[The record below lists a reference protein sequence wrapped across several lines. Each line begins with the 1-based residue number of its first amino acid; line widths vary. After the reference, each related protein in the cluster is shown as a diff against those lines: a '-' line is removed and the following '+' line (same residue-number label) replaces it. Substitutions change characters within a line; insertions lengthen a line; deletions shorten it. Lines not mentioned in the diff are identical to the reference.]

1 MATLRIAAC
10 QLNLNVGDLS
20 GNKEKILSA
29 YTNAQD
35 AGSDIAVFTELAVSG
50 YPPED
55 LLLKR
60 GFVHDTQEMLKEI
73 ASHTSDCVAVLG
85 FINGQAA
92 AADPVKRTSNAA
104 AICFNG
110 KVAGTYS
117 KRALPDYG
125 VFDEERYFTPGNE
138 PLQIY
143 KVRGVNIGIT
153 ICEDIW
159 IPNGISTDLA
169 TLGAQVILNL
179 NASPYEKEK
188 LQTREK
194 VLKERVEETQIPI
207 VYVNQVG
214 AQDELVFDGG
224 SFAMNSQKEIIA
236 RASQFKEEVLIFDI
250 EVQNQETT
258 KNENLVQITSDLRK
272 EAAVNTPPPPVLSEE
287 EQTWN
292 ALCLGTRDYVK
303 KNGFTDVCLGLSGG
317 IDSAIVAAIA
327 CDAIGPEHVHAIMMP
342 SRFSSTHSVSDA
354 QALINNLKCNQMNI
368 PIEPAHDAFLNMT
381 EEYFADLPKGI
392 TEENIQS
399 RIRGTLLMALSN
411 KFGWLVLTTGNKSEL
426 AVGYSTLYGDTA
438 GAFSVIK
445 DLWKTEVFSLS
456 DWKNKTTGYEVIPKS
471 IITKPPS
478 AELRPDQ
485 RDDQTLP
492 DYAILDE
499 LLKELVENDVV
510 KHELLN
516 KGYDSEIV
524 HQISRLVDLAEYK
537 RRQSPLGP
545 KVSKKSF
552 GRDRR
557 LPITNA
563 YLGDN
568 PQMDE
573 I

>member
-1 MATLRIAAC
+1 MQNREAT
-10 QLNLNVGDLS
+10 
-20 GNKEKILSA
+20 K
-29 YTNAQD
+29 
-35 AGSDIAVFTELAVSG
+35 
-50 YPPED
+50 
-55 LLLKR
+55 
-60 GFVHDTQEMLKEI
+60 
-73 ASHTSDCVAVLG
+73 
-85 FINGQAA
+85 
-92 AADPVKRTSNAA
+92 
-104 AICFNG
+104 
-110 KVAGTYS
+110 
-117 KRALPDYG
+117 
-125 VFDEERYFTPGNE
+125 
-138 PLQIY
+138 
-143 KVRGVNIGIT
+143 
-153 ICEDIW
+153 
-159 IPNGISTDLA
+159 TD
-169 TLGAQVILNL
+169 
-179 NASPYEKEK
+179 
-188 LQTREK
+188 
-194 VLKERVEETQIPI
+194 
-207 VYVNQVG
+207 
-214 AQDELVFDGG
+214 
-224 SFAMNSQKEIIA
+224 
-236 RASQFKEEVLIFDI
+236 
-250 EVQNQETT
+250 
-258 KNENLVQITSDLRK
+258 NLVQITSDLRT
-272 EAAVNTPPPPVLSEE
+272 EAAANTPPPPVLTEE
-287 EQTWN
+287 EQIWN

-354 QALINNLKCNQMNI
+354 QALIDNLKCHQMNI
-368 PIEPAHDAFLNMT
+368 SIEPAHKAFLNMT
-381 EEYFADLPKGI
+381 EDYFAGLSEGVA
-392 TEENIQS
+392 EENIQS

-456 DWKNKTTGYEVIPKS
+456 NWKNETAGYEVIPET

-499 LLKELVENDVV
+499 LLKKLVENDVV

-516 KGYDSEIV
+516 MGYDPEVV

-557 LPITNA
+557 IPITNA
-563 YLGDN
+563 YFGDHR
-568 PQMDE
+568 
-573 I
+573 

>member
-1 MATLRIAAC
+1 MASLRIAAC
-10 QLNLNVGDLS
+10 QLNLSVGDLL

-29 YTNAQD
+29 YANAQEK
-35 AGSDIAVFTELAVSG
+35 GSDIAVFTELAVCG

-85 FINGQAA
+85 FVNGQAA

-104 AICFNG
+104 AVCFNG
-110 KVAGTYS
+110 KVVGTYS

-125 VFDEERYFTPGNE
+125 VFDEERYFSPGNE
-138 PLQIY
+138 SLQIY
-143 KVRGVNIGIT
+143 EVRGVNIGIT

-159 IPNGISTDLA
+159 RPKGISTDLA
-169 TLGAQVILNL
+169 AIGAQVILNL
-179 NASPYEKEK
+179 NASPFEKEK
-188 LQTREK
+188 LQTREM

-224 SFAMNSQKEIIA
+224 SFVMNSQKEVIA
-236 RASQFKEEVLIFDI
+236 RASQFEEEVLIFDI
-250 EVQNQETT
+250 EVQDQGTA
-258 KNENLVQITSDLRK
+258 KNENLVQISSDLK
-272 EAAVNTPPPPVLSEE
+272 KKAAVNTSPPPVLMEE
-287 EQTWN
+287 EQVWN

-354 QALINNLKCNQMNI
+354 QALIDNLNCHQMNI
-368 PIEPAHDAFLNMT
+368 PIEPAHEAFLNMT
-381 EEYFADLPKGI
+381 EDYFADLPEGI
-392 TEENIQS
+392 AEENIQS

-445 DLWKTEVFSLS
+445 DLWKTEVFSLAN
-456 DWKNKTTGYEVIPKS
+456 WKNETAGNEVIPNS

-492 DYAILDE
+492 DYEILDE

-510 KHELLN
+510 KHELL
-516 KGYDSEIV
+516 KMGHDPEVV

-568 PQMDE
+568 HQMDG